1 MLFDFEPFLS
11 KIDPFQ
17 KYEFQTLTGGLVNL
31 TVRATKVSPSGG
43 IFPKQNTLIL
53 KYAPPFVAVLGESA
67 PFSQDRQLI
76 EALPE
81 LLYHGAEKHVLVLED
96 LGSLVTLYQ
105 YFAAIPD
112 EKAGFSEA
120 GLDANQIL
128 GSRIGEFFAELH
140 SPTTRDIMR
149 TATSGKLENPV
160 TKDLILQAAV
170 MPIQEHLTQFE
181 IPNAQ
186 ILFRRVLEDYQ
197 RVNIPEE
204 RCFVLGDFTPGAVL
218 LAASGGGTQ
227 SMGVIDWEFSSEGRG
242 PNGDMAQFLAVMHL
256 LLMAAPPGSQ
266 RHNALDSFIQGV
278 CSAYQTHSSRR
289 LEQQDLLI
297 LSKSDTAQTEHRT
310 KSQNLQVLRSALILH
325 GREMIN
331 NAVEQEWQDS
341 PHKERSVLIR
351 EMVQKGTWYLE
362 MAGNSVDEM
371 LGPANLKELIQ
382 GDGGVILSLFGAG
395 N

>member
-1 MLFDFEPFLS
+1 
-11 KIDPFQ
+11 
-17 KYEFQTLTGGLVNL
+17 
-31 TVRATKVSPSGG
+31 
-43 IFPKQNTLIL
+43 
-53 KYAPPFVAVLGESA
+53 
-67 PFSQDRQLI
+67 
-76 EALPE
+76 
-81 LLYHGAEKHVLVLED
+81 
-96 LGSLVTLYQ
+96 
-105 YFAAIPD
+105 
-112 EKAGFSEA
+112 
-120 GLDANQIL
+120 
-128 GSRIGEFFAELH
+128 
-140 SPTTRDIMR
+140 
-149 TATSGKLENPV
+149 
-160 TKDLILQAAV
+160 
-170 MPIQEHLTQFE
+170 
-181 IPNAQ
+181 
-186 ILFRRVLEDYQ
+186 
-197 RVNIPEE
+197 
-204 RCFVLGDFTPGAVL
+204 
-218 LAASGGGTQ
+218 
-227 SMGVIDWEFSSEGRG
+227 
-242 PNGDMAQFLAVMHL
+242 
-256 LLMAAPPGSQ
+256 MAAPPGSQ